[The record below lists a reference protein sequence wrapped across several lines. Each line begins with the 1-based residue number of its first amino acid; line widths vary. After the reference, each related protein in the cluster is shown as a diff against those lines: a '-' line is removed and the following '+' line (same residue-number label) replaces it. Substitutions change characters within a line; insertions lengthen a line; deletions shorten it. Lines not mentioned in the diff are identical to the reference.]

1 MSLLSL
7 SVPIIVAIIIALQ
20 IFFFVKNVLRMREY
34 KKIFAEE
41 KSWGIAH
48 NPETK
53 FVSGIYGRGN
63 KVFESI
69 KDSINKYLENNSGS
83 VIDFSLLKD
92 AVDRHCDSVENDI
105 NTLTPTPLYCGL
117 AGTMAGVIV
126 GLSSLLTTGSI
137 TALLSQGAGNFG
149 TAAKGVND
157 LLAGV
162 AWAMLA
168 SIMGILLTTIASL
181 LFKRYKLQGES
192 GKNTFLAWLQAKLL
206 PELPSD
212 TSDAL
217 NRLVK
222 NLNTFNS
229 TFAENTSSLRGAL
242 REVNESY
249 RIQGDIIKAVHDMDV
264 MKMAK
269 ANVRVLEELKEC
281 TDKLEQFNEY
291 LDDIHGYTNAIHTFT
306 TQFEQEANRL
316 HVLEEIQQYFMR
328 HKAEI
333 AKDSADVDVALRN
346 ALRTLKETAS
356 QNTGELNS
364 TLVRQAEEFKRIIA
378 DEKDSFERLNSELR
392 AQFSAELTQIPM
404 LQKQLSEIAGI
415 PAKLDKLIERME
427 RSNSTLASQV
437 SGTMTRT
444 AKELTTVS
452 SKGESSPYTVPQI
465 MPGWMKWTIV
475 VSVILIAL
483 ACISNTVYNIC
494 FAPENSTTSTAAWEK
509 TDKADSTMVVTIQA
523 DSIQVQPVPQTPQQ
537 APSNPHSTQH
547 P

>member
-1 MSLLSL
+1 MSLL
-7 SVPIIVAIIIALQ
+7 VPIIVAIIIALQ
-20 IFFFVKNVLRMREY
+20 FFFFVKNVLRMREY

-137 TALLSQGAGNFG
+137 TALLSSGAGNFG

-222 NLNTFNS
+222 NLNKFNS

-291 LDDIHGYTNAIHTFT
+291 LDDIHGYTDAIHTFT

-364 TLVRQAEEFKRIIA
+364 TLVQQAEEFKRIIA

-452 SKGESSPYTVPQI
+452 SKGESSPYAVPQM
-465 MPGWMKWTIV
+465 MPNWMKWTIV
-475 VSVILIAL
+475 ISVILIAL

-494 FAPENSTTSTAAWEK
+494 FAPENSTTSAATWEK
-509 TDKADSTMVVTIQA
+509 TDEADSTMVVPIQA

-537 APSNPHSTQH
+537 APSNQHSTQH
-547 P
+547 L

>member
-7 SVPIIVAIIIALQ
+7 LVPIIVAVIIALQ

-137 TALLSQGAGNFG
+137 TALLSSGAGNFG

-222 NLNTFNS
+222 NLNKFNS

-291 LDDIHGYTNAIHTFT
+291 LDDIHGYTDATHTFT

-364 TLVRQAEEFKRIIA
+364 TLVQQAEEFKRIIA

-494 FAPENSTTSTAAWEK
+494 FAPENSTTSAATWEK
-509 TDKADSTMVVTIQA
+509 TDEADSTMVVPIQA

-537 APSNPHSTQH
+537 APSNQHSTQH
-547 P
+547 L

>member
-7 SVPIIVAIIIALQ
+7 LVPIIVAVIIALQ

-137 TALLSQGAGNFG
+137 TALLSSGAGNFG

-222 NLNTFNS
+222 NLNKFNS

-291 LDDIHGYTNAIHTFT
+291 LDDIHGYTDAIHTFT

-364 TLVRQAEEFKRIIA
+364 TLVQQAEEFKRIIA

-452 SKGESSPYTVPQI
+452 SKGESSPYAVPQM
-465 MPGWMKWTIV
+465 MPNWMKWTIV
-475 VSVILIAL
+475 FSVILIAL

-494 FAPENSTTSTAAWEK
+494 FAPENSTTSAATWEK
-509 TDKADSTMVVTIQA
+509 TDEADSTMVVPIQA

-537 APSNPHSTQH
+537 APSNQHSTQH
-547 P
+547 L